1 MNPYFMKRILFGILI
16 IFCFSCE
23 EETNEIDFITGKW
36 EWVRSWYG
44 FAGHMYTPENTG
56 ISEIILITSDY
67 TFKKYIN
74 DTLIIESGFT
84 IKEPDPGYKRR
95 YIDFD
100 NDFTSYSYE
109 LFSKD
114 SLKLMLR
121 VTDGMTEYYHR
132 VQ

>member
-1 MNPYFMKRILFGILI
+1 MKRILLGVLI

-23 EETNEIDFITGKW
+23 KETNETNLIFGKW

-44 FAGHMYTPENTG
+44 FANHMYTPENTG
-56 ISEIILITSDY
+56 NSETIIITSDY
-67 TFKKYIN
+67 IFKKYVN
-74 DTLIIESGFT
+74 DTLIIESNFT
-84 IKEPDPGYKRR
+84 INEPEPGYQSK

-100 NDFTSYSYE
+100 SAFLSYSYE

-114 SLKLMLR
+114 SLKLIASI
-121 VTDGMTEYYHR
+121 TDGTVDYYHR